1 MKEYNIITDISITN
15 KSNDIY
21 VLQNY
26 QETSF
31 GDNNAYFTVSD
42 FYSEELL
49 TNTVF
54 ELYSNCIVGSTI
66 MIGFVLG
73 KDLLKYY
80 NNGNIGSVPVYSDTY
95 GNHYKMEINPAERH
109 VTIDDISVTITGA
122 VPILFDKHREFLQ
135 GNTCNLFKG
144 TDKDGTCR
152 GFKYNLQMEYNEESP
167 MICERGYHAC
177 LYPLHCFYFY
187 PPNLSRYFKGEGEL
201 FDTIDDSKNID
212 DSDGKYVFKKLT
224 LKKEIR
230 SVKELVQY
238 CKDVICENEEK
249 IYGITDTDNI
259 NIEDIP
265 EKYPIQVTYDDDQ
278 IDWDWVL
285 HRDNVYID
293 SKNDNVSAYGDC
305 SIIKNEERS
314 SFSIVHGHYSIA
326 YSKKERSISES
337 FSSDSIA
344 YTSSNN
350 SVAVSR
356 GLGSVSETDDKSSVS
371 ISFHTGSLAKSN
383 GKESVAVA
391 YWGTACTNEKNSVA
405 VSYNDQSESYGDYS
419 TCVGHSSDIKVN
431 GKYSVGVGY
440 SRSTISVKAGSAGV
454 ATVLVPNPDAAIYAA
469 NKNQEINWNS
479 GERNLYVNRI
489 IMKGEIGSVL
499 IWNFLHNGK
508 VINSYSF
515 IVDGETVKENEFYE
529 CKINGVLNNIDDHE
543 EE

>member
-1 MKEYNIITDISITN
+1 MKEYNIITDISITHR
-15 KSNDIY
+15 SNDIY

-26 QETSF
+26 QETSS
-31 GDNNAYFTVSD
+31 GDNNVYFTVTD
-42 FYSEELL
+42 FYDDELL
-49 TNTVF
+49 ANTVF
-54 ELYSNCIVGSTI
+54 ELYSSYIVSTI

-80 NNGNIGSVPVYSDTY
+80 NNGSVGSVPVYSDTY
-95 GNHYKMEINPAERH
+95 GNHYKMEINPTERRA
-109 VTIDDISVTITGA
+109 TIDDISVIITGA
-122 VPILFDKHREFLQ
+122 VPILFDEHREFLQ
-135 GNTCNLFKG
+135 GNTYNLFKG
-144 TDKDGTCR
+144 TDKNGTCR
-152 GFKYNLQMEYNEESP
+152 RFKYNLQMEYKEESP

-212 DSDGKYVFKKLT
+212 EADGKYVFKKLT

-230 SVKELVQY
+230 SVEELVRY
-238 CKDVICENEEK
+238 CEDVICENEDK
-249 IYGITDTDNI
+249 IYSIANTNNIGIQ
-259 NIEDIP
+259 DIS
-265 EKYPIQVTYDDDQ
+265 EKYPIQVTYYDDQ

-285 HRDNVYID
+285 HRNNAYII
-293 SKNDNVSAYGDC
+293 SKDDYASSYGEC
-305 SIIKNEERS
+305 SILRNEKIS
-314 SFSIVHGHYSIA
+314 SFSAVYGKCSIA
-326 YSKKERSISES
+326 YSENERSISES
-337 FSSDSIA
+337 FERCSIA
-344 YTSSNN
+344 YTSSYD

-356 GLGSVSETDDKSSVS
+356 GAGSVSETDDSSSVS
-371 ISFHTGSLAKSN
+371 ISFGAESLAKAN
-383 GKESVAVA
+383 GATSVAVA
-391 YWGTACTNEKNSVA
+391 YWGMACTNEKNSVA
-405 VSYNDQSESYGDYS
+405 VSHINQSESYGDYS
-419 TCVGHSSDIKVN
+419 TCVGYNGDIKVN

-440 SRSTISVKAGSAGV
+440 YRSTISVKAGSAGV
-454 ATVLVPNPDAAIYAA
+454 ATVLVSSPDAAIYAA

-479 GERNLYVNRI
+479 GEHNLYVNRI

-529 CKINGVLNNIDDHE
+529 CKINGVLNHIDDHE

>member
-1 MKEYNIITDISITN
+1 M
-15 KSNDIY
+15 
-21 VLQNY
+21 
-26 QETSF
+26 
-31 GDNNAYFTVSD
+31 
-42 FYSEELL
+42 
-49 TNTVF
+49 
-54 ELYSNCIVGSTI
+54 
-66 MIGFVLG
+66 
-73 KDLLKYY
+73 
-80 NNGNIGSVPVYSDTY
+80 
-95 GNHYKMEINPAERH
+95 
-109 VTIDDISVTITGA
+109 
-122 VPILFDKHREFLQ
+122 
-135 GNTCNLFKG
+135 
-144 TDKDGTCR
+144 
-152 GFKYNLQMEYNEESP
+152 
-167 MICERGYHAC
+167 
-177 LYPLHCFYFY
+177 
-187 PPNLSRYFKGEGEL
+187 
-201 FDTIDDSKNID
+201 
-212 DSDGKYVFKKLT
+212 
-224 LKKEIR
+224 
-230 SVKELVQY
+230 VQY

-326 YSKKERSISES
+326 YSKNERSISES

-356 GLGSVSETDDKSSVS
+356 GSGSVSETDDSSSVS
-371 ISFHTGSLAKSN
+371 ISFNAGSLAKAN
-383 GKESVAVA
+383 GAASVAVA
-391 YWGTACTNEKNSVA
+391 HWGMACTNEKNSVA
-405 VSYNDQSESYGDYS
+405 ISYNDQSESYGDYS
-419 TCVGHSSDIKVN
+419 TCVGYNGDIKVN

-440 SRSTISVKAGSAGV
+440 YRSTISVKTGSAGV

-479 GERNLYVNRI
+479 GEHNLYVNRI

-529 CKINGVLNNIDDHE
+529 CKINGVLNHIDDHE